1 MRPPIKILHR
11 RSGAAIGHVGDVDAD
26 HVVQQHAA
34 EMGGG
39 ARAGR
44 AELHL
49 ALVRLG
55 VGDELLEVLHRQ
67 VLARDQHD
75 RHLRDQADR
84 GEIGLRVVERPLVE
98 GLGLGVG
105 ADGADDEVVAVGGA
119 VGDALASR
127 SGRRRR

>member
-1 MRPPIKILHR
+1 MPPSSLRLDGGDDLANVIDAAADQILHR

-34 EMGGG
+34 EMGGR

-49 ALVRLG
+49 RLVRLG

-67 VLARDQHD
+67 VLARDQRD
-75 RHLRDQADR
+75 RNLGDQ
-84 GEIGLRVVERPLVE
+84 PT
-98 GLGLGVG
+98 GVKSVC
-105 ADGADDEVVAVGGA
+105 E
-119 VGDALASR
+119 LY
-127 SGRRRR
+127 SGFL